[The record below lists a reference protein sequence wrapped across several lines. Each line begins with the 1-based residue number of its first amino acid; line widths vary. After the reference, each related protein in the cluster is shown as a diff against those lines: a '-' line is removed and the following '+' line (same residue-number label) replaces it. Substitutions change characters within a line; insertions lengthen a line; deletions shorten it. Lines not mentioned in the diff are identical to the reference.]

1 MKSELG
7 LFLKIPKSHSHIHAL
22 LTCFIVVFVISDKFA
37 SDLGR
42 LIVFLWPGTRYA
54 MIRVL
59 DHDLGF
65 LLNGKI
71 GPQD

>member
-1 MKSELG
+1 M
-7 LFLKIPKSHSHIHAL
+7 
-22 LTCFIVVFVISDKFA
+22 VVFVISDEFA

-54 MIRVL
+54 MIRVP

-65 LLNGKI
+65 SLNGKI
-71 GPQD
+71 GPRD

>member
-1 MKSELG
+1 LFKKISKS
-7 LFLKIPKSHSHIHAL
+7 ISHIHAL